1 MHTCRMTQQ
10 KPETACSR
18 SSRHGPEHPVACMA
32 DLADVLGR
40 DEALGERK
48 VARVHLSV
56 KIRYSASVL
65 IMRNREGGVTSR
77 NCFIRFMTAS
87 TLPNGHTSLEFF
99 QVGPGPFQG
108 EAVCGQHGRTGLDS
122 RRGRCRCLPSR
133 SVSALIYVS
142 ALARERTRPL

>member
-48 VARVHLSV
+48 VARVHLSEDS
-56 KIRYSASVL
+56 IL
-65 IMRNREGGVTSR
+65 
-77 NCFIRFMTAS
+77 
-87 TLPNGHTSLEFF
+87 
-99 QVGPGPFQG
+99 
-108 EAVCGQHGRTGLDS
+108 GLGS
-122 RRGRCRCLPSR
+122 YNAQP
-133 SVSALIYVS
+133 
-142 ALARERTRPL
+142 